1 MRVPLMLTTAVGW
14 SLCSGIAAAQTP
26 AHVDAVKNA
35 QKSAYAVVES
45 TNGCPAADR
54 DLFGWP
60 RNLVLNCEYA
70 KQDTA
75 LGRKRRAVAYLLDVK
90 PEVIARWIEGACA
103 QLRNEP
109 ANCFKKVLSAGQGNS
124 GYMFAV
130 SGNIIE
136 DMDQPNVFKNFFF
149 RNGMTVSMQ
158 RGLNGSGQDLSVA
171 EQRRLALSPN
181 DAIVS
186 IPSGMTRFWRTSPA
200 QFRARF
206 PGSGAP
212 ATVDTPERRAK
223 WLDLAQKQMLEAL
236 QRPKNRLLEAWLC
249 ATARQTFATSC
260 KAPS

>member
-103 QLRNEP
+103 ELRNEP
-109 ANCFKKVLSAGQGNS
+109 ANCS
-124 GYMFAV
+124 
-130 SGNIIE
+130 
-136 DMDQPNVFKNFFF
+136 
-149 RNGMTVSMQ
+149 
-158 RGLNGSGQDLSVA
+158 
-171 EQRRLALSPN
+171 RRCCPPARATPATCSRSR
-181 DAIVS
+181 ATS
-186 IPSGMTRFWRTSPA
+186 SRTWTSRECSRTS
-200 QFRARF
+200 
-206 PGSGAP
+206 SS
-212 ATVDTPERRAK
+212 
-223 WLDLAQKQMLEAL
+223 
-236 QRPKNRLLEAWLC
+236 
-249 ATARQTFATSC
+249 ATA
-260 KAPS
+260 